1 MPNCLLR
8 SAFAIS
14 ATAFALSACSSSSPS
29 NGSTGEPDAG
39 SPMSDA
45 PAGSDGA
52 GGGGGNQDGGLAN
65 GDATNDRSVIAGP
78 ITRIATAPQE
88 YYRLGANNA
97 AIYWIE
103 GAAPGK
109 SPNKI
114 MSAPRNG
121 GAGAMLVDGPVM

>member
-14 ATAFALSACSSSSPS
+14 AAAFAVSACSSSTPN

-45 PAGSDGA
+45 PAGSGGA
-52 GGGGGNQDGGLAN
+52 GGGGNQDGGPAN
-65 GDATNDRSVIAGP
+65 GDAMNDPSVIAGP
-78 ITRIATAPQE
+78 ITKIASAPQE
-88 YYRLGANNA
+88 YYRLGANSA

-103 GAAPGK
+103 GAAPGT

-121 GAGAMLVDGPVM
+121 GAGTMLV